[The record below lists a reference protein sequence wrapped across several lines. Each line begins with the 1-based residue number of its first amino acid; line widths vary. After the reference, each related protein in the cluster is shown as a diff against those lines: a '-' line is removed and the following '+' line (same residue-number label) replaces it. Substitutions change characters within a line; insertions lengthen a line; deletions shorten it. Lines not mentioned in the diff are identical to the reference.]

1 MNDVILFIICLPHW
15 YLMYL
20 WTVITWQI
28 KMVKQFTLP
37 NLSMIV
43 LNDEVFPCS
52 E

>member
-1 MNDVILFIICLPHW
+1 MMLFASLLFTALVFNVFMNSVYIK
-15 YLMYL
+15 
-20 WTVITWQI
+20 I